1 MARPAP
7 SRDTIPAPRTTRGWR
22 TRQKVLEG
30 AEQVF
35 GRDGFHRASIVDIT
49 RTAGV
54 GQGTFYLYFPSKEA
68 LFVELVRQ
76 MGHEMRRRL
85 AESAAGLS
93 SRAEAEREGLRA
105 FFEFVGQHPAMYR
118 IVRECEFV
126 DPEEFRNWYEELA
139 EGYVRGISHAMQQGE
154 FRPLDAEVAAYC
166 LMGMGDFLGMKL
178 IRWEGRRRVP
188 ARVIDTV
195 MEVALHGLVNPE
207 PPAGAAAP
215 AGPPPGA

>member
-1 MARPAP
+1 MARPEQAT
-7 SRDTIPAPRTTRGWR
+7 RDPIPPPRTNRGWR
-22 TRQKVLEG
+22 TRQKVLDA
-30 AEQVF
+30 AEEVF
-35 GRDGFHRASIVDIT
+35 GRDGFHRASVVDIT

-85 AESAAGLS
+85 AESTAGLPT
-93 SRAEAEREGLRA
+93 RAAAEREGLRA
-105 FFEFVGQHPAMYR
+105 FFEFVAQHPAMYR

-126 DPEEFRNWYEELA
+126 DGEEFRNWYEELA
-139 EGYVRGISHAMQQGE
+139 EGYIRGISRAMESQE
-154 FRPLDAEVAAYC
+154 FRRLDPEVVAYC

-188 ARVIDTV
+188 ARVLDAV
-195 MEVALHGLVNPE
+195 MELALQGLLSS
-207 PPAGAAAP
+207 PPAS
-215 AGPPPGA
+215 

>member
-1 MARPAP
+1 MARPAQ
-7 SRDTIPAPRTTRGWR
+7 SRDPIPTPRTNRGWR
-22 TRQKVLEG
+22 TRQKVLDA

-49 RTAGV
+49 RAAGV

-85 AESAAGLS
+85 AESATGRP
-93 SRAEAEREGLRA
+93 SRSEAEREGLRA
-105 FFEFVGQHPAMYR
+105 FFEFVAQHPYMYR

-126 DPEEFRNWYEELA
+126 DADEFRNWYEELA
-139 EGYVRGISHAMQQGE
+139 EGYVRGVSRAMEEGE
-154 FRPLDAEVAAYC
+154 FRRLDPEVVAYC

-188 ARVIDTV
+188 SRVLDAV

-207 PPAGAAAP
+207 HGRR
-215 AGPPPGA
+215 